1 MKERTSF
8 APRLGPYYKQN
19 PNKSTHSIIPSSI
32 PYSRPPPIILASTT
46 PYCPRLLQHRHY
58 SLFIFTRSTT
68 LPEIISTTM
77 IFTSLP
83 FTSLYDTFPARC
95 VCVCIPFH
103 FKNPAYLTTI
113 RLLSCDSD
121 LCPFARPLAHTLVL
135 INYTSIYTQAHKY
148 RLKTGSLVQIQ
159 KCAPSS
165 PTTGPTDQS
174 TD

>member
-1 MKERTSF
+1 MWGQSAEGSVPWLMKERTSF

-32 PYSRPPPIILASTT
+32 RYSRPPPIILASTT

-95 VCVCIPFH
+95 VCVYPFS
-103 FKNPAYLTTI
+103 FQKPRLSNYDPSFILWQWPLPFRPPARTHPGTI
-113 RLLSCDSD
+113 
-121 LCPFARPLAHTLVL
+121 
-135 INYTSIYTQAHKY
+135 
-148 RLKTGSLVQIQ
+148 
-159 KCAPSS
+159 
-165 PTTGPTDQS
+165 
-174 TD
+174 